1 MSEATNGR
9 FAPGADMPVNGS
21 FAPIVLKNSIALLE
35 LRILDAERV

>member
-1 MSEATNGR
+1 VPKSINGR
-9 FAPGADMPVNGS
+9 FAAGADMPVNGS